1 MKSIDGG
8 GVTSAR
14 GFQAGAVAAGIKKS
28 GAPDLCVIWSDRPA
42 MAAGVFTTN
51 KVRAAPVQ
59 LSAVRVQAGQARGV
73 VVNAGNA
80 NACTADQGYADA
92 EEMTQI
98 TAAKFGAT
106 TEEVLV
112 ASTGV
117 IGVALPMDRVRAGI
131 ARVELSPEGGHLA
144 AQAIMT
150 TDTRPKEVAVSI
162 NLGTTVVTVGG
173 MCKGSGMI
181 HPNMATLLAFITTD
195 AAVAPSFLQTAIRQ
209 AADASFNLVS
219 VDGDTSTNDSLFCLA
234 NCAAENAPI
243 DAGSPDAA
251 SFQEAHTFVSIYL
264 AKQIARDGERA
275 TKLLEVKVDGART
288 PADARRAA
296 RSVTSSSLLKSAIYG
311 SDPNW
316 GRILCAVGY
325 SGADVD
331 PLKTDVRIGSVW
343 LMRDGKILPFDRA
356 AAVEQMAGPD
366 VFLGV
371 DLHLGS
377 ETATAW
383 GCDLTEQ
390 YVEINGK
397 YTT

>member
-1 MKSIDGG
+1 MNVLVGG
-8 GVTSAR
+8 GVTSPR

-28 GAPDLCVIWSDRPA
+28 GATDICIIWSDLPA
-42 MAAGVFTTN
+42 AAAGVFTTN

-59 LSAVRVQAGQARGV
+59 LSESRVRGGRARGV

-80 NACTADQGYADA
+80 NACTADVGYADA
-92 EEMTQI
+92 LEMARL
-98 TAAKFGAT
+98 TAEKLGAAPN
-106 TEEVLV
+106 EVLV

-117 IGVALPMDRVRAGI
+117 IGVALPMDRVRSGI
-131 ARVELSPEGGHLA
+131 ARIGLSPNGGNA
-144 AQAIMT
+144 AALAIMT
-150 TDTRPKEVAVSI
+150 TDTRPKECAVSFSI
-162 NLGTTVVTVGG
+162 GATLVTIGGT
-173 MCKGSGMI
+173 CKGSGMI

-195 AAVAPSFLQTAIRQ
+195 AAVDAPFLQTALRK
-209 AADASFNLVS
+209 AADASFNVVS
-219 VDGDTSTNDSLFCLA
+219 VDGDTSTNDTLICLA
-234 NCAAENAPI
+234 NGAAGNQSI
-243 DAGSPDAA
+243 TAGTPEAVA
-251 SFQEAHTFVSIYL
+251 FQSALTAVAVDL
-264 AKQIARDGERA
+264 AKQIARDGEGA
-275 TKLLEVKVDGART
+275 TKLIEVSVDGART
-288 PADARRAA
+288 TTDARKAA
-296 RSVTSSSLLKSAIYG
+296 RSVTASSLLKSAVYG

-356 AAVEQMAGPD
+356 AAVAEMAGPD
-366 VFLGV
+366 VFVGV

-377 ETATAW
+377 ASATAW